1 MATYHV
7 EYGALQANA
16 CRLIECETSANPA
29 KKISENFA
37 RRIAY
42 GLNMTE
48 PGAMRYIPDDS
59 DLDAL
64 DRLADSLINSSANGG
79 IINGG
84 IIKTVVRDYRDLK
97 KRHWEFIN
105 AQRDSDGFPLPADKT
120 EGGAS

>member
-1 MATYHV
+1 MMATYHV
-7 EYGALQANA
+7 EYGALQGKA
-16 CRLIECETSANPA
+16 CRLIECNTSANPA
-29 KKISENFA
+29 TKISEDFA

-59 DLDAL
+59 DLCAL
-64 DRLADSLINSSANGG
+64 DRLADSLINSSTYG
-79 IINGG
+79 GG
-84 IIKTVVRDYRDLK
+84 IIKAMVRDYRDIK

-105 AQRDSDGFPLPADKT
+105 AQRDSEGFPLPADKT

>member
-7 EYGALQANA
+7 ECGALQANA
-16 CRLIECETSANPA
+16 CRLIECETSASPA

-64 DRLADSLINSSANGG
+64 DRLADSLINSSAHG
-79 IINGG
+79 GG
-84 IIKTVVRDYRDLK
+84 IIKTMVRDYRDLK
-97 KRHWEFIN
+97 RRHWEFIN
-105 AQRDSDGFPLPADKT
+105 AQRGSDGFPLPA
-120 EGGAS
+120 ENAGGGAS

>member
-64 DRLADSLINSSANGG
+64 DQLADRLINNSTYG
-79 IINGG
+79 GG
-84 IIKTVVRDYRDLK
+84 IIKTMVRDYRDLK
-97 KRHWEFIN
+97 RRRWEFIN
-105 AQRDSDGFPLPADKT
+105 AQRDSDGFQIPAEKT
-120 EGGAS
+120 EGGQT

>member
-1 MATYHV
+1 MAKYHV
-7 EYGALQANA
+7 EYGALQAKS

-29 KKISENFA
+29 KKISEDFA

-64 DRLADSLINSSANGG
+64 DQLADRLINSSTYG
-79 IINGG
+79 GG
-84 IIKTVVRDYRDLK
+84 IIKTMVQDYRDLK

-105 AQRDSDGFPLPADKT
+105 AQRDSDGFPLPAEKT